1 MQNPGTGVRAET
13 YEETDMTQADRHNR
27 VALDIVRAIVT
38 DTIASG
44 GDGADCFYLL
54 ETVCVG
60 TLSVLGRP
68 GADGVMVD
76 RLAGDLKR
84 RLSDR
89 RLTANRLTACETVG
103 SA

>member
-1 MQNPGTGVRAET
+1 
-13 YEETDMTQADRHNR
+13 MTQADRHNR
-27 VALDIVRAIVT
+27 VALDIVRAIVM

-60 TLSVLGRP
+60 ALSVLGRP

-76 RLAGDLKR
+76 RLASDVKQ
-84 RLSDR
+84 RLAGME
-89 RLTANRLTACETVG
+89 LTANRLAACETVG